1 MALAAAH
8 AFEDHTADVRLR
20 VAAPDLPT
28 LFGEA
33 ARALGELMGGDVV
46 AGDLGEPVRARAR
59 ARDREAL
66 LVAWIDELIYL
77 SEVHKRVWTD
87 IRIERLEGGEIVA
100 SLRGPKADALR
111 TAPKAATFH
120 ELRVDES
127 PDGVRAMVVLDV

>member
-28 LFGEA
+28 LFAEA
-33 ARALGELMGGDVV
+33 ARGLGELMGGDVV
-46 AGDLGEPVRARAR
+46 SGELGEPVRAQAR
-59 ARDREAL
+59 GRDREAL

-87 IRIERLEGGEIVA
+87 IAVERLEGGEIVA
-100 SLRGPKADALR
+100 RLRGPRAQALR

-120 ELRVDES
+120 ELRVVDA
-127 PDGVRAMVVLDV
+127 PDGVRATVVLDV